1 MGIEFKAPSKPSLI
15 YIFCSGALEVLDRVE
30 NTLEQ
35 QFNCSICIAL
45 PIHPI
50 FLNCGHHNCW
60 LCLFQ
65 WKEANQPSICPLCRY
80 RYNLALKSTG
90 TVYTLKPESCTTET
104 NAANI
109 VSVSFSFQ
117 RNFFLSLVDGRCPCK
132 PRAFSDFSPNSCN
145 MNLWRNEH
153 LFPSENWHQKEQL
166 IALVSVVQLLGFR
179 VQNWTL

>member
-35 QFNCSICIAL
+35 QFNCLICIAL

-80 RYNLALKSTG
+80 RFTLALKSTG

-109 VSVSFSFQ
+109 VSVSLVHFQ
-117 RNFFLSLVDGRCPCK
+117 ILVPTRAIWICEEMNICFLLKTGTKRN
-132 PRAFSDFSPNSCN
+132 N
-145 MNLWRNEH
+145 
-153 LFPSENWHQKEQL
+153 
-166 IALVSVVQLLGFR
+166 
-179 VQNWTL
+179 